1 METFK
6 LVGELREQTGK
17 KVAKAYRR
25 EGKIPCVLYS
35 KGDNVHFVA
44 PVGGFRKLVYT
55 PNAYF
60 IELDLGGKKEMAI
73 LKDIQFHPVSDEI
86 LHVDFTRVNDKDPII
101 IELPV
106 KLEGLAKGVRD
117 GGRLLP
123 GTRKLRVKGLMG
135 DLPSVLV
142 VDITKMEI
150 GDTIQAGSLSFP
162 NVEMVESPHTV
173 VVQVKR
179 VRAALKT
186 ASVDDEDDEDDEEG
200 EEGEDSGE
208 ESAEE

>member
-6 LVGELREQTGK
+6 LAGEVREQTGK

-35 KGDNVHFVA
+35 KGENVHFVA
-44 PVGGFRKLVYT
+44 LASGFKKLVYT

-60 IELDLGGKKEMAI
+60 VELELGDKKEMAV

-86 LHVDFTRVNDKDPII
+86 LHVDFTRVNDEDPII

-142 VDITKMEI
+142 VDITKMEL

-162 NVEMVESPHTV
+162 NIEMVESPHTV

-179 VRAALKT
+179 VRAALKN
-186 ASVDDEDDEDDEEG
+186 ASVASVEDEDDEDDEDDDSEEEG
-200 EEGEDSGE
+200 TEE
-208 ESAEE
+208 

>member
-6 LVGELREQTGK
+6 LAGEVREQTGK

-35 KGDNVHFVA
+35 KGENVHFVA
-44 PVGGFRKLVYT
+44 LASGFKKLVYT

-60 IELDLGGKKEMAI
+60 VELELGDKKEMAV

-86 LHVDFTRVNDKDPII
+86 LHVDFTRVNDEDPII

-142 VDITKMEI
+142 VDITKMEL

-162 NVEMVESPHTV
+162 NIEMVESPHTV

-179 VRAALKT
+179 VRAALKN
-186 ASVDDEDDEDDEEG
+186 ASVASVEDEDDEDDEDDDSEEEG
-200 EEGEDSGE
+200 
-208 ESAEE
+208 AEE